1 MKFLNE
7 NVRRNINNHS
17 LLNYAMVI
25 DEPDYEEYESQEDGV
40 MPLDFFMNLNS

>member
-7 NVRRNINNHS
+7 NANRMINNHS

-25 DEPDYEEYESQEDGV
+25 DQPDFEEYESNEEKLSQ
-40 MPLDFFMNLNS
+40 MDFYMNLNS